1 MKKRVARLLAV
12 PFGVGLAVA
21 AWANLAATDAP
32 PPEVRAE
39 MQPVLL
45 QLDLG
50 LDEVLQLETPILTLS
65 QGAQID
71 IDLNL

>member
-12 PFGVGLAVA
+12 PFGVSLAVV
-21 AWANLAATDAP
+21 AWANLAANDAP
-32 PPEVRAE
+32 PPEVHAE

-50 LDEVLQLETPILTLS
+50 LEEALQLETPILTLS
-65 QGAQID
+65 EFIQV
-71 IDLNL
+71 DLNLDL